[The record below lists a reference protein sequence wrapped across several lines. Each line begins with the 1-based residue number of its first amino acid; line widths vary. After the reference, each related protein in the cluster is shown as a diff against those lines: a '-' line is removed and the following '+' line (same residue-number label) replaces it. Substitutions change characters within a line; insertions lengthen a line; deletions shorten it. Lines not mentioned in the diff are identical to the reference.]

1 MEGRRHADPGIKFSP
16 DAVGA
21 RTGPPLTVDYIRC
34 RWEIAERC
42 VSSRWNPSRFRG
54 WRRPSAGWPSAWR
67 GSCVVQSDCFTPAF
81 PSRMDTTPS
90 PHSTQEGARRSTT
103 PPLAELGS
111 SQRSTTPPDASAF
124 APLSAD
130 ELGASQQPNSNIP
143 DPLVASRV
151 LPQGSTFNSA
161 VSTTRCSATPPSH
174 SAAARVAFTS
184 PLATAAA
191 GSGVASSGIP
201 ALSTAARSQ
210 LPASPPLA
218 ESALDATVAAAR
230 PADRLAADDRSEWWA
245 RSG

>member
-1 MEGRRHADPGIKFSP
+1 MCFVALESVA
-16 DAVGA
+16 
-21 RTGPPLTVDYIRC
+21 L
-34 RWEIAERC
+34 
-42 VSSRWNPSRFRG
+42 SRVASA
-54 WRRPSAGWPSAWR
+54 SAGWPSARR

-81 PSRMDTTPS
+81 SSRMDTTPS

-111 SQRSTTPPDASAF
+111 SQRSTTTLHASAF

-130 ELGASQQPNSNIP
+130 ELGASQQLDSNIA

-174 SAAARVAFTS
+174 ASAARVAFTS
-184 PLATAAA
+184 PLAAAAA
-191 GSGVASSGIP
+191 GSGVASSGFP
-201 ALSTAARSQ
+201 ALSTAARAP

-218 ESALDATVAAAR
+218 ESALDATVAATLMIIGQHPTLRCA
-230 PADRLAADDRSEWWA
+230 PFDADSEFAAFILSANPDAAGVGLGWLAIGAAWLVCGSV
-245 RSG
+245 